1 MDNIEI
7 EEYLRNLDIDAPQYL
22 QDYAISQ
29 LVNIEESK
37 LYMLLQPVSKS
48 YWGNAAIVLKQI
60 GYPRVKSIISG
71 LLEWIQDM
79 NWPGSKEIVEL
90 LVTID
95 DAIVP
100 YVKQVLKSGDGIW
113 IIWLLSEVVS
123 KWDKELRTQIKDNLL
138 ELAITMNNN
147 LVIEGVDIQALKL
160 LNECE
165 LIDSKKALSIIKRK
179 RELYLDLIEN
189 TDEFIGAIEKLDCP
203 KGKNYD

>member
-7 EEYLRNLDIDAPQYL
+7 EEYLRNLDSDAPQYL

-48 YWGNAAIVLKQI
+48 YWGNAAIVLMQI
-60 GYPRVKSIISG
+60 GYPRVKSIIPG

-79 NWPGSKEIVEL
+79 NRPGSKEIVEL

-100 YVKQVLKSGDGIW
+100 YVKQVLKSEDGIW

-123 KWDKELRTQIKDNLL
+123 KWNKELRTEIKDNLL
-138 ELAITMNNN
+138 ELAISMDNN
-147 LVIEGVDIQALKL
+147 LIIEGVDIQALKL
-160 LNECE
+160 LIECE

-179 RELYLDLIEN
+179 RELYLDLVEN
-189 TDEFIGAIEKLDCP
+189 IDEFIESIE
-203 KGKNYD
+203 

>member
-7 EEYLRNLDIDAPQYL
+7 EEYISNLNLEAPQYI

-37 LYMLLQPVSKS
+37 LHMLLQPISKS

-60 GYPRVKSIISG
+60 GYPRVKEIIPG

-100 YVKQVLKSGDGIW
+100 YVKQVLKSGNGIW

-123 KWDKELRTQIKDNLL
+123 KWNKELRIQIKDNLL
-138 ELAITMNNN
+138 ELAISMDNN
-147 LVIEGVDIQALKL
+147 LIIEGVDIQAIKL
-160 LNECE
+160 LNEYE
-165 LIDSKKALSIIKRK
+165 LIESKKALSIIKRK

-189 TDEFIGAIEKLDCP
+189 IDEFIGTIEE
-203 KGKNYD
+203 

>member
-7 EEYLRNLDIDAPQYL
+7 EEYISNLDIGAPQYL

-37 LYMLLQPVSKS
+37 LYMLLQPESKS

-60 GYPRVKSIISG
+60 GYPRVKSIIPG

-123 KWDKELRTQIKDNLL
+123 KWNKELRTQIKDNLL
-138 ELAITMNNN
+138 ELAISMNNN
-147 LVIEGVDIQALKL
+147 LIIEGVDIQALKL
-160 LNECE
+160 LNESE
-165 LIDSKKALSIIKRK
+165 LIDSIKALSIIKRK

-189 TDEFIGAIEKLDCP
+189 IDEFIGTIEKVDCP
-203 KGKNYD
+203 KGRNYD